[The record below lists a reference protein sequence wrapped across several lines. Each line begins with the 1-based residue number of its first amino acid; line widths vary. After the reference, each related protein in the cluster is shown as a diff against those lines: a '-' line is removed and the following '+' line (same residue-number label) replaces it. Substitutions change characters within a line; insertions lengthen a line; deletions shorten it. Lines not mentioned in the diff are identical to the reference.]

1 VLSNIDTSTLNDN
14 DLLWLSTNGT
24 ISTSKQN
31 KKYIQLCIG
40 FVIKSDSIGTIYVDN
55 KFIPSIKMLGNINLD
70 NITDGQ
76 SLVWDEELEC
86 LVPSDIS
93 FGPTGPTGS
102 SGQSITGPTGPTG
115 NSDHMVVLSLEDTTP
130 NALGLKTKDSDWIG
144 LNNISENDI
153 NKIQFS
159 LKNPDYFV
167 KGDTIY
173 GGTLVTTLNNFT
185 RTTFFTC
192 YYNAIGAPPVQ
203 DGNTS
208 WFGIHINSNVGVE
221 SSIDIAWA
229 YITNGIICY
238 ERSKVANAYSEWR
251 LRGSSI
257 KQTAVNKT
265 GTDMAK
271 GTVVFLYGSSG
282 ERIQLNLLVSTTTT
296 SEQIIVAVL
305 DENIANN
312 EEGVVTRS
320 GILVM
325 DTNNWDVGDV
335 LYASTTPGVLTNIRP
350 DKGYSFIPI
359 GIVIKKAGDT
369 SGILFVNP
377 FPVSRFSQAP
387 DVYVDNA
394 TNDQVLTYQA
404 STGLWIPKTFQSITG
419 PTGVS
424 GQSITGPTGVSGQS
438 ITGPTGVSGQ
448 SITGPTGVSGQS
460 ITGPTGVSGQSIP
473 GPTGPTG
480 VSGQSITGPTGPT
493 GVSGEIA
500 HISTGDSLGAKDI
513 IQLQSGSS
521 TQWSAHAAM
530 CSPIGAITPSTLSK
544 MGFIATQVV
553 TGNFIIAAYKVE
565 TNLSHSLICSTG
577 VNAFPVSAGWI
588 SADVTNVVKAISAND
603 RVYLTVLA
611 DCNGNAIAGT
621 SATTFNIQPYVAV
634 IKTNLG
640 ILTAA
645 PSTLTF
651 DSETSSRPFIYMV
664 K

>member
-1 VLSNIDTSTLNDN
+1 
-14 DLLWLSTNGT
+14 
-24 ISTSKQN
+24 
-31 KKYIQLCIG
+31 
-40 FVIKSDSIGTIYVDN
+40 
-55 KFIPSIKMLGNINLD
+55 
-70 NITDGQ
+70 
-76 SLVWDEELEC
+76 
-86 LVPSDIS
+86 
-93 FGPTGPTGS
+93 
-102 SGQSITGPTGPTG
+102 
-115 NSDHMVVLSLEDTTP
+115 
-130 NALGLKTKDSDWIG
+130 
-144 LNNISENDI
+144 
-153 NKIQFS
+153 
-159 LKNPDYFV
+159 
-167 KGDTIY
+167 
-173 GGTLVTTLNNFT
+173 
-185 RTTFFTC
+185 
-192 YYNAIGAPPVQ
+192 
-203 DGNTS
+203 
-208 WFGIHINSNVGVE
+208 
-221 SSIDIAWA
+221 
-229 YITNGIICY
+229 
-238 ERSKVANAYSEWR
+238 
-251 LRGSSI
+251 
-257 KQTAVNKT
+257 
-265 GTDMAK
+265 MAK

-404 STGLWIPKTFQSITG
+404 STGLWIPKTF
-419 PTGVS
+419 
-424 GQSITGPTGVSGQS
+424 
-438 ITGPTGVSGQ
+438 
-448 SITGPTGVSGQS
+448 QS

>member
-1 VLSNIDTSTLNDN
+1 
-14 DLLWLSTNGT
+14 
-24 ISTSKQN
+24 
-31 KKYIQLCIG
+31 
-40 FVIKSDSIGTIYVDN
+40 
-55 KFIPSIKMLGNINLD
+55 
-70 NITDGQ
+70 
-76 SLVWDEELEC
+76 
-86 LVPSDIS
+86 
-93 FGPTGPTGS
+93 
-102 SGQSITGPTGPTG
+102 
-115 NSDHMVVLSLEDTTP
+115 
-130 NALGLKTKDSDWIG
+130 
-144 LNNISENDI
+144 
-153 NKIQFS
+153 
-159 LKNPDYFV
+159 
-167 KGDTIY
+167 
-173 GGTLVTTLNNFT
+173 
-185 RTTFFTC
+185 
-192 YYNAIGAPPVQ
+192 
-203 DGNTS
+203 
-208 WFGIHINSNVGVE
+208 
-221 SSIDIAWA
+221 
-229 YITNGIICY
+229 
-238 ERSKVANAYSEWR
+238 
-251 LRGSSI
+251 
-257 KQTAVNKT
+257 
-265 GTDMAK
+265 MAK

-404 STGLWIPKTFQSITG
+404 STGLWIPKTFQSITGPTGVSGQSITGPTGVSGQSITG